1 MKINKC
7 TDLNVNQGI
16 LDDGII
22 KWTTTFENYWH
33 CLLKPKTQDGLAG
46 EGVSCQDWPP
56 GATRQKEHKLHY
68 LSSDFHKQPPTHTR
82 TKQTKKKNFS

>member
-1 MKINKC
+1 MIPIKRLYLKLHREFLPNKKTHSDITRETGMKINKC

-22 KWTTTFENYWH
+22 KWTTTSENYWH

-46 EGVSCQDWPP
+46 EGVSCE
-56 GATRQKEHKLHY
+56 G
-68 LSSDFHKQPPTHTR
+68 
-82 TKQTKKKNFS
+82 